1 MVNFFLKLG
10 VLNKKLIM
18 PIITAAIYVIMN
30 IIELNTGMDDIHII
44 LFFIYIQEGL
54 VIHVP
59 FLFQ

>member
-30 IIELNTGMDDIHII
+30 IIELNTGMENIHI

-54 VIHVP
+54 AIHVP